1 MKICLILKCLGNFL
15 CVCMFDCNYFQFLY
29 LSHFLSFS
37 SLLLLFSFF
46 LSTLFVP
53 SFLLLLSFSPTPPSF
68 SLFSLSLPSLSP
80 SLPLSP
86 HSVCMVSCV
95 TKEGI
100 RDLQDRIHAAALNAK
115 DPDTHEHVIGMQVQC
130 MCVVHIKRHYY
141 RTVLGLCAS
150 LLCVC
155 VCMCVVHIIT
165 EQYWSNVQ

>member
-37 SLLLLFSFF
+37 SLSSALLFLFLYTVCSFFLLLF
-46 LSTLFVP
+46 
-53 SFLLLLSFSPTPPSF
+53 FSPTPPSF

-155 VCMCVVHIIT
+155 VYVCV
-165 EQYWSNVQ
+165 